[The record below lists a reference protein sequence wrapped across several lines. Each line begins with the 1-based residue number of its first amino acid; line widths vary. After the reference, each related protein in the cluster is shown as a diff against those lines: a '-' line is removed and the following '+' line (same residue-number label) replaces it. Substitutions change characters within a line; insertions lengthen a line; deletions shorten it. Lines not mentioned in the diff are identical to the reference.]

1 MAGSWRQMRCVL
13 PNDLPKRY
21 TERMTTAEPL
31 DSLKTAAPYL
41 DAWQPAN
48 LPMLQATQEALRS
61 AQVSTSASSPGA
73 LAAIVA
79 RDPFLTVQVLAYVN
93 SIPRGSFASDITSLE
108 HALMLL
114 GVEQFYDRFSRR
126 PVLERLLEKEP
137 ARLRVLHGRLSQC
150 LLAGLLAREVAR
162 IRLDNKAEEV
172 FLGALLHDLI
182 EPLLLLS
189 HPQRIAPMH
198 WHSHSNLLLSDP
210 ALQQQLLGFSY
221 QTLLQHYASQIGMPY
236 LLAGLMCD
244 QQLDRPRNYSV
255 QLAVQGARAS
265 LLGWWRPEQEA
276 ATQQLAEFLKL
287 PVSEWALRQQALQLQ
302 HARWNAFPAIALPAM
317 WLPMLPGEWAEPPV
331 AKPVSTQLD
340 LNILAQVT
348 TQLKLAG
355 ERKADVGQIMTLL
368 FKGLRLGLGLMRVAL
383 LTQDKATNQL
393 KLRFAIGFAD
403 DHPLRHQ
410 PIALNTPHLFTRLMG
425 KTQSL
430 FYGDS
435 NRRNLQAYLPS
446 PLRPEPERDWVAMSL
461 WVRANPLGLLYADG
475 GSTHPQLDADNYPH
489 FKAVM
494 LTALAALEGK
504 SGPA

>member
-1 MAGSWRQMRCVL
+1 
-13 PNDLPKRY
+13 
-21 TERMTTAEPL
+21 MTTAEPP
-31 DSLKTAAPYL
+31 DTLKAAEPYL
-41 DAWQPAN
+41 TAWQPAN
-48 LPMLQATQEALRS
+48 LPMLQVTQDALRS

-79 RDPFLTVQVLAYVN
+79 RDPFLTLQVLSYVN
-93 SIPRGSFASDITSLE
+93 TIPRGSFASDITSLE

-126 PVLERLLEKEP
+126 PVLERLLDKDP
-137 ARLRVLHGRLSQC
+137 ARLRLLQGRLSQC
-150 LLAGLLAREVAR
+150 LLAGQLAREVAR
-162 IRLDNKAEEV
+162 VRLDSKAEEV
-172 FLGALLHDLI
+172 FLGALLHDVI
-182 EPLLLLS
+182 EPLLLLT
-189 HPQRIAPMH
+189 HPQRVAPIH
-198 WHSHSNLLLSDP
+198 WHSHANLMLSDP
-210 ALQQQLLGFSY
+210 ALQQQLLGLSY
-221 QTLLQHYASQIGMPY
+221 QALLQHYVGQIGMPY

-244 QQLDRPRNYSV
+244 QQLDKPRNYSV
-255 QLAVQGARAS
+255 QLAVQAARAS
-265 LLGWWRPEQEA
+265 LLGWWRAEYEEA
-276 ATQQLAEFLKL
+276 AQLLAEFLKL
-287 PVSEWALRQQALQLQ
+287 SIAEWSARQQALLLQ
-302 HARWNAFPAIALPAM
+302 HARWNAFPDITLPAM
-317 WLPMLPGEWAEPPV
+317 WLPMQPGDWAEPPV
-331 AKPVSTQLD
+331 AKPASMQLD
-340 LNILAQVT
+340 LKILEQVT

-410 PIALNTPHLFTRLMG
+410 AIGLSTPHLFTRLMG

-435 NRRNLQAYLPS
+435 NRRNLQAYLPA

-504 SGPA
+504 GGPA